1 MPFVVLPGGS
11 DVVIIG
17 QSTLREKHGIDV
29 MAQLQASLLKA
40 QGREDGPEMEITAGG
55 AVSEPMLVLWRGRR
69 WLPRRLRRVATR
81 QVTWTMTSHGRCCL
95 NDP

>member
-17 QSTLREKHGIDV
+17 QKTLREKHGIDV
-29 MAQLQASLLKA
+29 MAQLQASLLKT

-69 WLPRRLRRVATR
+69 WLPRWLRRVVTR
-81 QVTWTMTSHGRCCL
+81 QVTRTITSHWRYCL